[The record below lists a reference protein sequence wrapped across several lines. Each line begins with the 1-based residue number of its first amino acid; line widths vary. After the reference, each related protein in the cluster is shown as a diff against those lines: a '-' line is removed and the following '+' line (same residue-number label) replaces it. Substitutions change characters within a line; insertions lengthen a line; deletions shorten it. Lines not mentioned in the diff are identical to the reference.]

1 MDILCLHTREITEA
15 WRQSLAIVGW
25 RLQEV
30 THVENSPRVC
40 SKEGRFSAVFTKLNV
55 VRSAQYSKIVM
66 LDSDILI
73 RSFDIDKIFTHDAS
87 AAMRKHS
94 SGRYVDF
101 DQVGDEMSSSK
112 ASKSA
117 T

>member
-1 MDILCLHTREITEA
+1 MY
-15 WRQSLAIVGW
+15 
-25 RLQEV
+25 
-30 THVENSPRVC
+30 
-40 SKEGRFSAVFTKLNV
+40 SKEERFSAVVTKLKV

-66 LDSDILI
+66 LESDILI

-87 AAMRKHS
+87 AAMREHS